1 MLALKSALSNSGVMP
16 ANSIIE
22 LNTKLTDVRLIIVDG
37 TEQRK
42 NRPKNKE
49 KQKKYYSGKKNV
61 IR

>member
-16 ANSIIE
+16 ANSITE
-22 LNTKLTDVRLIIVDG
+22 LNAKLTDVRLIIVDG

-61 IR
+61 IQ